1 MIVVREV
8 FQAKYGQGDSMVA
21 LFKEAQGKWLSEVPS
36 RLLVDLSGRFFSVVV
51 EIEVESL
58 AEWEDRMAKMFAAP
72 ETADWF
78 ARITFFIDSGTP
90 EFYTISA

>member
-1 MIVVREV
+1 MILIREV

-21 LFKEAQGKWLSEVPS
+21 LYKEAQEKWLSEMPS
-36 RLLVDLSGRFFSVVV
+36 RLLVDLSGRFFTVVV

-58 AEWEDRMAKMFAAP
+58 AAWEARMAQLFATP

-78 ARITFFIDSGTP
+78 ARMTNFVESGHR
-90 EFYTISA
+90 EFYTIAA

>member
-1 MIVVREV
+1 MILIREV

-21 LFKEAQGKWLSEVPS
+21 LFKEAQGKWLSEMPS
-36 RLLVDLSGRFFSVVV
+36 RLLVDLSGRFFTFVV

-58 AEWEDRMAKMFAAP
+58 GEWEARMAQLFATP

-78 ARITFFIDSGTP
+78 ARMTDFVESGHR
-90 EFYTISA
+90 EFYTIAG

>member
-21 LFKEAQGKWLSEVPS
+21 LFKEAQGKWLSELPS
-36 RLLVDLSGRFFSVVV
+36 RLLVDLSGTFFTVVV

-58 AEWEDRMAKMFAAP
+58 AEWEARMAQLFATP

-78 ARITFFIDSGTP
+78 ARMTTFVESGHR
-90 EFYTISA
+90 EFYTIAG

>member
-21 LFKEAQGKWLSEVPS
+21 LFKEAQGKWLSEMPS
-36 RLLVDLSGRFFSVVV
+36 RLLVDLSGKFFTVVV

-58 AEWEDRMAKMFAAP
+58 AEWEARKAQLFAGP

-78 ARITFFIDSGTP
+78 ARMTNFIESGHR
-90 EFYTISA
+90 EFYTIAA

>member
-1 MIVVREV
+1 MILIREV
-8 FQAKYGQGDSMVA
+8 FQVKYGQGDSMVA
-21 LFKEAQGKWLSEVPS
+21 LFKEAQEKWLSEMPS

-58 AEWEDRMAKMFAAP
+58 AEWEARMAELFAAP

-78 ARITFFIDSGTP
+78 ARMTNFVESGHR
-90 EFYTISA
+90 EFYTIAA